1 MAKEF
6 AGINNNRSI
15 VFYCFDCDDYD
26 CNQRD
31 SMFLAEVEKYCRD
44 NGYEHIWFC
53 KDIERVCIGEKVPDK
68 LKKQKAADFRSK
80 NILNVKPYYLT
91 QKRIISLQ
99 LMLLVAN
106 LFLHIFG
113 FCNIVIAVFVVTVL
127 LVAYSAY
134 SIYEAFAGTE
144 QIEDEVLIICKVL
157 DVTP

>member
-1 MAKEF
+1 M
-6 AGINNNRSI
+6 GIQFI
-15 VFYCFDCDDYD
+15 FC
-26 CNQRD
+26 
-31 SMFLAEVEKYCRD
+31 VET
-44 NGYEHIWFC
+44 N
-53 KDIERVCIGEKVPDK
+53 
-68 LKKQKAADFRSK
+68 KQC
-80 NILNVKPYYLT
+80 KPYYLT